1 VGILMM
7 GGHVVTK
14 PVDPLLEL
22 MNQLVVGREITRLSP
37 TNTLHHLGRLFGIQG
52 RSGQ

>member
-1 VGILMM
+1 MGILMM

-22 MNQLVVGREITRLSP
+22 MNQLVVGREIARLSP
-37 TNTLHHLGRLFGIQG
+37 TNTLHHLRRLFGI
-52 RSGQ
+52 